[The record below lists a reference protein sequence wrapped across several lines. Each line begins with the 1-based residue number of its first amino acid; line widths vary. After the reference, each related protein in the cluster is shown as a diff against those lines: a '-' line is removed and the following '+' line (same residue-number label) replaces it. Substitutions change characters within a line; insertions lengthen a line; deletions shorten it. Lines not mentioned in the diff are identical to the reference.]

1 MRQFWL
7 TTSTDIKQFWEL
19 LVNDMFIAL
28 NSDISTS
35 SILVYFDVVR
45 RNVNKME
52 LRNTLIKTHI

>member
-35 SILVYFDVVR
+35 SILVYFDAVR